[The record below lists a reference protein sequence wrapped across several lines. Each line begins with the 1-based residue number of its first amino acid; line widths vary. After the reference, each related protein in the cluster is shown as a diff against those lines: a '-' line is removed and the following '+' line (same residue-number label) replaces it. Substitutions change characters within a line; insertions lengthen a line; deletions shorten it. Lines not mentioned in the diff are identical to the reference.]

1 MVVQSGNT
9 FSAIIR
15 NILSIVVKLMIIN
28 GFNWSYFPH
37 LYSKV
42 RKDKD
47 SLMEYPVW
55 KRVRWNY

>member
-15 NILSIVVKLMIIN
+15 NILSIVVKRMIIN

-37 LYSKV
+37 LYLPV
-42 RKDKD
+42 RKDKA
-47 SLMEYPVW
+47 L
-55 KRVRWNY
+55 